1 LTQVVGNLNK
11 NVMDT
16 LTELIKDI
24 QALLKLDD
32 KIVLLERKFQ
42 LLESNVTHEIANLKG
57 RQTARNEADKYVS

>member
-1 LTQVVGNLNK
+1 
-11 NVMDT
+11 MDT

-42 LLESNVTHEIANLKG
+42 LLESNMTHEIANLKG